1 MEERY
6 PDYVAPK
13 DEEDDDDASSTTLR
27 LSRVLLDDHENI
39 LYKRKDSRDE
49 TSCMLHVLNNN
60 NNFTNILLVLK
71 NRSRNCSRST
81 SPHRPYAITKPIPT
95 RHHRQQTMGRS
106 KWHQIVMHASSA
118 AGTTAAVI
126 SEESMKC
133 LRYCLSWLQYAS
145 QHIDQQMNLLRKF
158 LVSLASNHH
167 ESEEGAT
174 TMTTHDDA
182 STLAQ
187 IKKEIVDTLRKVV
200 EVISKYAG
208 SGLPEQAKAAVR
220 GFILA
225 LPTRWAMLNSSAAA
239 SPSITPADSHIHDTS
254 MKLLNFG
261 GESIEMIQS
270 VALVFSDTIERAEL
284 WLNRLRVVGVTRTA
298 KKPEQMDLN

>member
-1 MEERY
+1 
-6 PDYVAPK
+6 
-13 DEEDDDDASSTTLR
+13 
-27 LSRVLLDDHENI
+27 
-39 LYKRKDSRDE
+39 
-49 TSCMLHVLNNN
+49 
-60 NNFTNILLVLK
+60 
-71 NRSRNCSRST
+71 
-81 SPHRPYAITKPIPT
+81 
-95 RHHRQQTMGRS
+95 
-106 KWHQIVMHASSA
+106 MHASSA

-145 QHIDQQMNLLRKF
+145 QHIDQQMALLRKF

-167 ESEEGAT
+167 ESEEGT

-200 EVISKYAG
+200 EVITKYAG

-225 LPTRWAMLNSSAAA
+225 LPTRWAMLNSTA
-239 SPSITPADSHIHDTS
+239 SPSAAPTDSHHDTS
-254 MKLLNFG
+254 IRLLNFG

-284 WLNRLRVVGVTRTA
+284 WLNRLRVVGVTRSI

>member
-1 MEERY
+1 
-6 PDYVAPK
+6 
-13 DEEDDDDASSTTLR
+13 
-27 LSRVLLDDHENI
+27 
-39 LYKRKDSRDE
+39 
-49 TSCMLHVLNNN
+49 
-60 NNFTNILLVLK
+60 
-71 NRSRNCSRST
+71 
-81 SPHRPYAITKPIPT
+81 
-95 RHHRQQTMGRS
+95 
-106 KWHQIVMHASSA
+106 MHASSA

-145 QHIDQQMNLLRKF
+145 QHIDQQMSLLRKF

-167 ESEEGAT
+167 ESEERT
-174 TMTTHDDA
+174 TVTTHDDA

-200 EVISKYAG
+200 EVITKYAG

-225 LPTRWAMLNSSAAA
+225 LPTRWAMLNSSTTASPTA
-239 SPSITPADSHIHDTS
+239 SPSLTPADSHIHETS
-254 MKLLNFG
+254 IKLLNFG
-261 GESIEMIQS
+261 GESIDMIQS

-284 WLNRLRVVGVTRTA
+284 WLNRLRVVGVTGRNST
-298 KKPEQMDLN
+298 KKQPEQMDLN